1 MHAVATGLD
10 LHYDA
15 RFVWRSNGRS
25 RAQAMPACLSNN
37 GHFLIGFFMQKQR
50 VTHDNRR
57 RFLMLGG
64 LALVGGIFGTR
75 RVFAADDMGAMDH
88 GAMDHSHHHD
98 HAAMAPGGVKR
109 SEMQY
114 TIPPGLKL
122 IRQDGKKIDLAA
134 DFDSGK
140 PVILNFIYT
149 SCTAICPVTTQVFAQ
164 FQEKL
169 GKERNKVNMV
179 SISIDPEYDTPARL
193 LEYRKKYGAT
203 EQWQHLTGTVEASV
217 AVQKAF
223 DAYRGDKMNHIPLT
237 FLRGAPGQPWVRLDG
252 FASPDEVLSE
262 YRNLIK
268 KS

>member
-1 MHAVATGLD
+1 ME
-10 LHYDA
+10 
-15 RFVWRSNGRS
+15 FSMN
-25 RAQAMPACLSNN
+25 
-37 GHFLIGFFMQKQR
+37 KQR
-50 VTHDNRR
+50 VMHDNRR

-64 LALVGGIFGTR
+64 LALCGGVLGAR

-88 GAMDHSHHHD
+88 SQHHHD

-109 SEMQY
+109 SEVKY
-114 TIPPGLKL
+114 ILPAGVTLV
-122 IRQDGKKIDLAA
+122 RQDGKKVDLLTEM
-134 DFDSGK
+134 DSGK

-164 FQEKL
+164 LQEKL
-169 GKERNKVNMV
+169 GSERNKVNMV

-203 EQWQHLTGTVEASV
+203 EQWQHLTGTAEASV
-217 AVQKAF
+217 AAQKAF

-262 YRNLIK
+262 YRNLTK
-268 KS
+268 KT